1 MKKFLLPIKDIILE
15 LIRSRND
22 GKKWYT
28 SKTLWANVVLII
40 SILLQMK
47 LGFLIEPEIQAL
59 VVTLINIVL
68 RKITKQPL
76 SW

>member
-28 SKTLWANVVLII
+28 SKTLWANVVLIV